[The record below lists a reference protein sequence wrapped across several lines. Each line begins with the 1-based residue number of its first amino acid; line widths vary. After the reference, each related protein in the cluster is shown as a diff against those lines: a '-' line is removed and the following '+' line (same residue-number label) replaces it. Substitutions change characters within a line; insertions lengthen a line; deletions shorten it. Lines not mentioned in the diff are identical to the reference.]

1 MKLEEIDRNFKA
13 EAVVT
18 DEDVEWISALDER
31 FVLSGVYYSE
41 KEECFMRLPR
51 EVAASAS
58 DGVGAL
64 SSYSTGGRLRFVTD
78 SPYIAIRA
86 VLTRMMPMPH
96 MTILNRFGFSIY
108 SNQGYHAMIA
118 PAASLF
124 MGSEKRVAYEGIKR
138 FGSKKRDYTIYF
150 PSYGELCSLFIGVR
164 RGSYFGKPRAYKNE
178 GAPVAFYGSSITMGG
193 CASRPGTDY
202 VAETCRELGLDFL
215 NFGFSGCCKAEMPLA
230 DYFASLPLS
239 LFVYD
244 YDHNAPSADYLEQ
257 THEKFFLRLR
267 ELRPDLPVL
276 MMSRPT
282 RTSEYKRRRE
292 IVRKTYENAI
302 ARADEN
308 VYYLD
313 GMSFF
318 HEGARPYTT
327 VDEVHPNDYGFYL
340 MARKVKK
347 AIRDILKKTK

>member
-1 MKLEEIDRNFKA
+1 MKIEEIDRNFKA
-13 EAVVT
+13 ETVVT

-41 KEECFMRLPR
+41 DDGCFMRLPR

-58 DGVGAL
+58 DGVKAL
-64 SSYSTGGRLRFVTD
+64 SSHSTGGRLRFQTD

-86 VLTRMMPMPH
+86 VVTKKMPAQH
-96 MTILNRFGFSIY
+96 MTLVNQNGFSIY
-108 SNQGYHAMIA
+108 SRDGYHAMIA
-118 PAASLF
+118 PTANII

-138 FGSKKRDYTIYF
+138 FGVRKRDLTIYF

-164 RGSYFGKPRAYKNE
+164 RGSYFGKPHAYKNE
-178 GAPVAFYGSSITMGG
+178 GKPVAFYGSSITMGG

-202 VAETCRELGLDFL
+202 VAMACRDLGLDFL
-215 NFGFSGCCKAEMPLA
+215 NFGFSGNCKGEVPLA

-239 LFVYD
+239 AFVYD

-267 ELRPDLPVL
+267 ELCPELPVL

-292 IVRKTYENAI
+292 IVRQTYENAI
-302 ARADEN
+302 ARGDKN

-318 HEGARPYTT
+318 NKGARPYTT

-340 MARKVKK
+340 MARKVKGALRK
-347 AIRDILKKTK
+347 IFKKG